1 MAVKKAN
8 TKIEIQPP
16 NFKTVKLRL
25 EGVSPL
31 MMNKFS
37 QKARKQMED
46 AQQAESKTKRKRE
59 PKDYAAEFEGAKYVS
74 TDKWEGVPALSI
86 RAAMIRACSTVS
98 GLPMTVAKGA
108 FFIKA
113 DGFDKIDGTPLIKII
128 GKAKHDTRPVRL
140 ESGVTDL
147 RNRPRYDSWACE
159 IEVEFDADLVSAN
172 DVANLLARAGMQIG
186 IGELRPFGR
195 KSFGG
200 DFGMWTVATSKAKRR
215 RKAA

>member
-1 MAVKKAN
+1 MAK
-8 TKIEIQPP
+8 TTRIEIQPP
-16 NFKTVKLRL
+16 NFKIVKLRL

-31 MMNKFS
+31 MLHKFS
-37 QKARKQMED
+37 AKARKQMEE

-59 PKDYAAEFEGAKYVS
+59 PKNYEAEYRGAKYIS
-74 TDKWEGVPALSI
+74 TAKWEGVPALSI
-86 RAAMIRACSTVS
+86 RAAMIRACANVD

-108 FFIKA
+108 FFIKP
-113 DGFDKIDGTPLIKII
+113 DGFDVADGTPLIKIQ

-147 RNRPRYDSWACE
+147 RNRPRYDKWACE
-159 IEVEFDADLVSAN
+159 VGIEFDADLVSAA
-172 DVANLLARAGMQIG
+172 DIANLLARAGTQIG

-200 DFGMWTVATSKAKRR
+200 DFGMWCVKNPKRGRKAK
-215 RKAA
+215 

>member
-1 MAVKKAN
+1 MAKK
-8 TKIEIQPP
+8 TRIEIQPP

-31 MMNKFS
+31 MLHKFS
-37 QKARKQMED
+37 EKSRRQMEE

-59 PKDYAAEFEGAKYVS
+59 PKDYEAEYLGAKYIS
-74 TDKWEGVPALSI
+74 TAKWEGIPALSF
-86 RAAMIRACSTVS
+86 RAAMIRACANVD
-98 GLPMTVAKGA
+98 GLPMTVAKGV

-113 DGFDKIDGTPLIKII
+113 DGFDVTDGTPLVKIQ
-128 GKAKHDTRPVRL
+128 GKSVHDTRPVRL

-147 RNRPRYDSWACE
+147 RNRPRYDTWACE
-159 IEVEFDADLVSAN
+159 VEVEFDADSVSAT
-172 DVANLLARAGMQIG
+172 DIANLLARAGTQIG
-186 IGELRPFGR
+186 VGELRPFGR

-200 DFGMWTVATSKAKRR
+200 DFGMWCVKSPKRK